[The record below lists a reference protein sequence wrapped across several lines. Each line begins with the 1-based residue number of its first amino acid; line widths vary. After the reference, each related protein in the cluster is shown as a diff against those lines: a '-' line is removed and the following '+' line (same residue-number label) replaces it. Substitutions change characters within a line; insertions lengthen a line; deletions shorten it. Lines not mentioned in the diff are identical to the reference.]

1 MTAFSHA
8 TKKSYKERHSLT
20 ETELLKHL
28 TKTALLSSLIQA
40 AGEMREGGGECFRW
54 SRRRCLIYVYMATLH
69 TLPYVLCLHVCLC
82 QWICIYI

>member
-40 AGEMREGGGECFRW
+40 AGEMREGGGECFGGGGGV
-54 SRRRCLIYVYMATLH
+54 CV
-69 TLPYVLCLHVCLC
+69 PLCYSDYSFISPNEILQHF
-82 QWICIYI
+82 